1 MIRLGNVIL
10 NEDCIAAIQPAM
22 GMKFFDPKDDFD
34 GVFVHISNVGP
45 ILVKATMEEA
55 VKVLE
60 RVGLLEP
67 ANAKTAEIEPWIM
80 FTPGEL
86 DEFRTRYEQG
96 FRFAAKDQHG
106 QAFVYSAKPMK
117 GRASWI
123 NSDCESR
130 VCRLRGGFDALSF
143 DDDEPL
149 EISALL
155 AGMG

>member
-10 NEDCIAAIQPAM
+10 SEDCIMAVRPAPH
-22 GMKFFDPKDDFD
+22 KDLFNPKNDFE
-34 GVFVHISNVGP
+34 GVLVHISNVGP
-45 ILVKATMEEA
+45 ILVKASMDEA

-67 ANAKTAEIEPWIM
+67 ANAKAAEIEPWVM

-86 DEFRTRYEQG
+86 DELSARYEQG
-96 FRFAAKDQHG
+96 FRFAAKDQDG
-106 QAFVYSAKPMK
+106 KAFVYSAKPTK
-117 GRASWI
+117 GNRSWL
-123 NSDCESR
+123 NNDYESELR
-130 VCRLRGGFDALSF
+130 RLRGGFDALSF
-143 DDDEPL
+143 DDEEPL